1 MAAHV
6 ASLRC
11 ISLIIKGLHLVR
23 SVNSRRKH
31 IQTASLRHVMGFPH
45 RGLLRKLRQPARH
58 RSHAPL
64 TSVADLPRFTGF
76 GLRHTEEAARRT
88 LYPCLPQV
96 GRSQQC
102 KRDRRCCPRCF
113 AYMSKHLRPAVLTY
127 HCQFLL
133 HGLSDH
139 VGRGDVFNP
148 QRRINGFMF
157 FSLSVLNLEDHLGL
171 VISPQSPL
179 SAGYI
184 TLRACRR
191 SLPLRFSTVTPGGIV
206 GFLIVSYRFNIPD
219 RLAVHLSIHARPE
232 LRAHRK

>member
-1 MAAHV
+1 
-6 ASLRC
+6 
-11 ISLIIKGLHLVR
+11 
-23 SVNSRRKH
+23 
-31 IQTASLRHVMGFPH
+31 
-45 RGLLRKLRQPARH
+45 
-58 RSHAPL
+58 
-64 TSVADLPRFTGF
+64 
-76 GLRHTEEAARRT
+76 
-88 LYPCLPQV
+88 
-96 GRSQQC
+96 
-102 KRDRRCCPRCF
+102 
-113 AYMSKHLRPAVLTY
+113 MSKHLRPAVLTY

-139 VGRGDVFNP
+139 EGRGDVFNP

-232 LRAHRK
+232 LRAHCRLCPLPNAYPEHPD

>member
-1 MAAHV
+1 
-6 ASLRC
+6 
-11 ISLIIKGLHLVR
+11 
-23 SVNSRRKH
+23 
-31 IQTASLRHVMGFPH
+31 
-45 RGLLRKLRQPARH
+45 
-58 RSHAPL
+58 
-64 TSVADLPRFTGF
+64 
-76 GLRHTEEAARRT
+76 
-88 LYPCLPQV
+88 
-96 GRSQQC
+96 
-102 KRDRRCCPRCF
+102 
-113 AYMSKHLRPAVLTY
+113 MSKHLRPAVLTY

-232 LRAHRK
+232 LRAHYRSHHRTIPYLARAQRTGAQADSAGRYVPDEHFCTDVFRADNCSGSDISSDARHGNGSSGRRFGSAFQPACAPPQSPYFGSTPGVFRCTT

>member
-1 MAAHV
+1 M
-6 ASLRC
+6 
-11 ISLIIKGLHLVR
+11 
-23 SVNSRRKH
+23 
-31 IQTASLRHVMGFPH
+31 
-45 RGLLRKLRQPARH
+45 
-58 RSHAPL
+58 
-64 TSVADLPRFTGF
+64 
-76 GLRHTEEAARRT
+76 
-88 LYPCLPQV
+88 
-96 GRSQQC
+96 
-102 KRDRRCCPRCF
+102 
-113 AYMSKHLRPAVLTY
+113 LTY

-232 LRAHRK
+232 LRAHCMYNQLPMRTPRVFVPTFHIGAAKHESFHVKKDAEHLEFAVLLASRNHLRILFF

>member
-1 MAAHV
+1 
-6 ASLRC
+6 
-11 ISLIIKGLHLVR
+11 
-23 SVNSRRKH
+23 
-31 IQTASLRHVMGFPH
+31 
-45 RGLLRKLRQPARH
+45 
-58 RSHAPL
+58 
-64 TSVADLPRFTGF
+64 
-76 GLRHTEEAARRT
+76 
-88 LYPCLPQV
+88 
-96 GRSQQC
+96 
-102 KRDRRCCPRCF
+102 
-113 AYMSKHLRPAVLTY
+113 MSKHLRPVVLTY

-206 GFLIVSYRFNIPD
+206 GFSSSTVITLLRPIVLTFPGLPAWTQAY
-219 RLAVHLSIHARPE
+219 
-232 LRAHRK
+232 

>member
-1 MAAHV
+1 
-6 ASLRC
+6 
-11 ISLIIKGLHLVR
+11 
-23 SVNSRRKH
+23 
-31 IQTASLRHVMGFPH
+31 
-45 RGLLRKLRQPARH
+45 
-58 RSHAPL
+58 
-64 TSVADLPRFTGF
+64 
-76 GLRHTEEAARRT
+76 
-88 LYPCLPQV
+88 
-96 GRSQQC
+96 
-102 KRDRRCCPRCF
+102 
-113 AYMSKHLRPAVLTY
+113 MSKHLRPVVLTY

-232 LRAHRK
+232 RHCCKVSDEAAFCLIQRPYISKTLLTRRISPRGSP

>member
-1 MAAHV
+1 
-6 ASLRC
+6 
-11 ISLIIKGLHLVR
+11 
-23 SVNSRRKH
+23 
-31 IQTASLRHVMGFPH
+31 
-45 RGLLRKLRQPARH
+45 
-58 RSHAPL
+58 
-64 TSVADLPRFTGF
+64 
-76 GLRHTEEAARRT
+76 
-88 LYPCLPQV
+88 
-96 GRSQQC
+96 
-102 KRDRRCCPRCF
+102 
-113 AYMSKHLRPAVLTY
+113 MSKHLRPAVLTY

-191 SLPLRFSTVTPGGIV
+191 SLPLRFSTVTTRWDCWG
-206 GFLIVSYRFNIPD
+206 SHR
-219 RLAVHLSIHARPE
+219 E
-232 LRAHRK
+232 LPVQYSRQTRGSFKHPCPP

>member
-1 MAAHV
+1 
-6 ASLRC
+6 
-11 ISLIIKGLHLVR
+11 
-23 SVNSRRKH
+23 
-31 IQTASLRHVMGFPH
+31 MGFPH

-64 TSVADLPRFTGF
+64 TSVADLPRFTCLDSGI
-76 GLRHTEEAARRT
+76 LRRLPVALFILACRKLAEVSNASVIDAAAPVFRIHVKT
-88 LYPCLPQV
+88 PSTGSAYVSLPV
-96 GRSQQC
+96 
-102 KRDRRCCPRCF
+102 
-113 AYMSKHLRPAVLTY
+113 
-127 HCQFLL
+127 LL

-206 GFLIVSYRFNIPD
+206 GFLIVSYRLNIPD

>member
-1 MAAHV
+1 M
-6 ASLRC
+6 
-11 ISLIIKGLHLVR
+11 
-23 SVNSRRKH
+23 
-31 IQTASLRHVMGFPH
+31 
-45 RGLLRKLRQPARH
+45 
-58 RSHAPL
+58 
-64 TSVADLPRFTGF
+64 
-76 GLRHTEEAARRT
+76 
-88 LYPCLPQV
+88 
-96 GRSQQC
+96 
-102 KRDRRCCPRCF
+102 
-113 AYMSKHLRPAVLTY
+113 LTY

-206 GFLIVSYRFNIPD
+206 GFLIVSYRLNIPD

-232 LRAHRK
+232 LRAHFTLYPKNTQVLGRFKLCINTYRIDGREMAETEVVPIDMPDSNGEMTWQAKNYTQYSSYFMKITCLK

>member
-1 MAAHV
+1 
-6 ASLRC
+6 
-11 ISLIIKGLHLVR
+11 
-23 SVNSRRKH
+23 
-31 IQTASLRHVMGFPH
+31 
-45 RGLLRKLRQPARH
+45 
-58 RSHAPL
+58 
-64 TSVADLPRFTGF
+64 
-76 GLRHTEEAARRT
+76 
-88 LYPCLPQV
+88 
-96 GRSQQC
+96 
-102 KRDRRCCPRCF
+102 
-113 AYMSKHLRPAVLTY
+113 MSKHLRPAVLTY

-232 LRAHRK
+232 LRAHYRSHRRTRSDPALLPRTAGSRWLGISTCFVPRPRLYLCAGA

>member
-1 MAAHV
+1 
-6 ASLRC
+6 
-11 ISLIIKGLHLVR
+11 
-23 SVNSRRKH
+23 
-31 IQTASLRHVMGFPH
+31 
-45 RGLLRKLRQPARH
+45 
-58 RSHAPL
+58 
-64 TSVADLPRFTGF
+64 
-76 GLRHTEEAARRT
+76 
-88 LYPCLPQV
+88 
-96 GRSQQC
+96 
-102 KRDRRCCPRCF
+102 
-113 AYMSKHLRPAVLTY
+113 MSKHLRPAVLTY

-219 RLAVHLSIHARPE
+219 RLAVHLSIHARPK
-232 LRAHRK
+232 LRAHYRSHHRTTPDLVPLRRTVAQDDSG